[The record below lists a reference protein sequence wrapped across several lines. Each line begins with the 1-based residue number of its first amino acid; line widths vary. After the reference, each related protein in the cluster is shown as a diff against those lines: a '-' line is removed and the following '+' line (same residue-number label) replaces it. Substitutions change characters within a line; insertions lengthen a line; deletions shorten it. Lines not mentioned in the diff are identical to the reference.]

1 MSKKPD
7 FYDRVLT
14 RIVRIGIVLGAAG
27 TIFTAVKYGPRIA
40 VGFLAG
46 SILSILNFHGLRRL
60 VEGLEALATPNA
72 DAADDAAPPQTA
84 GAPRKSG
91 SAGIRGS
98 WVFWALRYVIFFG
111 AAYVI
116 VKGLNIS
123 LMPVLAGLFVA
134 AAAILVEI
142 FYELT
147 YARK

>member
-1 MSKKPD
+1 MTRKSD

-27 TIFTAVKYGPRIA
+27 AIFTAVKYGPRIA
-40 VGFLAG
+40 LGFVAG
-46 SILSILNFHGLRRL
+46 AILSILNFHGLRRL
-60 VEGLEALATPNA
+60 VEGLEALATQDTDGPP
-72 DAADDAAPPQTA
+72 DAAAPKKPV
-84 GAPRKSG
+84 
-91 SAGIRGS
+91 SAGLRGS
-98 WVFWALRYVIFFG
+98 WVFWVLRYAIFFG

-123 LMPVLAGLFVA
+123 LMPVLAGLFVV

-142 FYELT
+142 TYELT

>member
-1 MSKKPD
+1 MARKPD

-14 RIVRIGIVLGAAG
+14 RIVRIGMVLGAAG
-27 TIFTAVKYGPRIA
+27 AIFTAVKFGPRIA
-40 VGFLAG
+40 IGFLAG
-46 SILSILNFHGLRRL
+46 AILSILNFHGLRRL
-60 VEGLEALATPNA
+60 VEGLEALATPDS
-72 DAADDAAPPQTA
+72 DAPPESAAPKK
-84 GAPRKSG
+84 RV

-98 WVFWALRYVIFFG
+98 GVFWVLRYAIFFG

-123 LMPVLAGLFVA
+123 LMPVLAGLFVV

-142 FYELT
+142 TYELT